1 MLLSGGEK
9 LLNTLTMI
17 PLEKKKKKPVMEY
30 IHDSVNYKS
39 PEMRLK

>member
-17 PLEKKKKKPVMEY
+17 PLEKKKKPVMEY